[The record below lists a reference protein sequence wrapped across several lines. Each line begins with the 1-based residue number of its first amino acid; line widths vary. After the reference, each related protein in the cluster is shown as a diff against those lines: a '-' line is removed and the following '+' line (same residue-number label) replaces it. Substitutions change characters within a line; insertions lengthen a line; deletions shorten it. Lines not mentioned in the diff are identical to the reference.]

1 MGLSEEVII
10 QQIGILSLS
19 MRFFVK
25 HNQNYRNIGAKKL
38 GGSSMLARRKSGF
51 TLIELLVVIAIIAI
65 LAAILFPVFAR
76 AREAA
81 RKSSCQ
87 SNLKQC
93 AQALKMYTDDY
104 DGTLPSSALVAG
116 GNSQPSAANYQN
128 FGCRLGATF
137 PPTNVRQ
144 TWPQVLYDNMRNKD
158 IMFCPSDSVDRTPTG
173 ALNNSPVLSYWMKY
187 AIDRAW
193 MQDMGK
199 RKMGDYGYESD
210 QIAFFEYK
218 GWHFNDQSGIRDG
231 VMLNMAFMDTHVAS
245 LTVKDGPTTA
255 AVVPG
260 AATQLVEPFAYNT
273 WVNPN
278 SNPPG
283 QVQKQMGWD
292 PTQYYDQL

>member
-1 MGLSEEVII
+1 
-10 QQIGILSLS
+10 
-19 MRFFVK
+19 
-25 HNQNYRNIGAKKL
+25 
-38 GGSSMLARRKSGF
+38 MLARRKSGF

-104 DGTLPSSALVAG
+104 DGTLPSSSLAG
-116 GNSQPSAANYQN
+116 PRNAQGDATSQPTPALYLT
-128 FGCRLGATF
+128 FGCRLGTSF
-137 PPTNVRQ
+137 PPAGLRT

-158 IMFCPSDSVDRTPTG
+158 IMFCPSDSTDHTPVPSSNPNPT
-173 ALNNSPVLSYWMKY
+173 LSYWMKF
-187 AIDRAW
+187 AIDDAW
-193 MQDMGK
+193 RNGFK
-199 RKMGDYGYESD
+199 KMGDYGYESD

-218 GWHFNDQSGIRDG
+218 GWHFNDQSGIRNG

-245 LTVKDGPTTA
+245 LTVKDGPATAVATLATTGG
-255 AVVPG
+255 P
-260 AATQLVEPFAYNT
+260 TQQLEPFVYNT
-273 WVNPN
+273 YVNPN

-283 QVQKQMGWD
+283 QTQPGFGTN
-292 PTQYYDQL
+292 PTQYYDSL